1 MTSRRP
7 RWWPTVGNEPDPR
20 WTLANERT
28 LLAYERTA
36 LGLLVSGL
44 AVVGSRAVAEAP
56 RWFSALGLPLIVLGA
71 AVALEGRRRF
81 VSAQRAMRAGEPLDA
96 PVVAA
101 FLPWGIAAVATVGL
115 VAALVELAS
124 SG

>member
-1 MTSRRP
+1 MRP
-7 RWWPTVGNEPDPR
+7 AEGEEPDPR

-44 AVVGSRAVAEAP
+44 AVAGSRAVAEAP
-56 RWFSALGLPLIVLGA
+56 RWFSAIGLPLILLGA

-81 VSAQRAMRAGEPLDA
+81 LTAQRAMRMGEPLDA
-96 PVVAA
+96 PAVVS
-101 FLPWGIAAVATVGL
+101 FLPWGIAAIAAIGVVAV
-115 VAALVELAS
+115 LAQLAT
-124 SG
+124 